1 MSNYKHIKVDEKA
14 LAKAKKAILE
24 KLNLVTL
31 RELETYAKQML
42 RKAYLESEYS
52 HNETQNLRDSYIW
65 AIYYNG
71 QLKKH
76 GFIDNT
82 PLATES
88 IKKTATE
95 DYIKGREEAEDFLE
109 EYIPTFTKGW
119 EVVFAA
125 TIYYGVYLEN
135 GTKSNAKYVVISSI
149 YDEVRKT
156 FGANKVRNWQNEYTY
171 TR

>member
-65 AIYYNG
+65 AIYYKG

-76 GFIDNT
+76 GFVDNT
-82 PLATES
+82 PLAT
-88 IKKTATE
+88 
-95 DYIKGREEAEDFLE
+95 
-109 EYIPTFTKGW
+109 
-119 EVVFAA
+119 
-125 TIYYGVYLEN
+125 
-135 GTKSNAKYVVISSI
+135 
-149 YDEVRKT
+149 
-156 FGANKVRNWQNEYTY
+156 
-171 TR
+171 